1 MFGQKRQR
9 KTFHGYAAATQLRPE
24 WYVGYLVFQAGV
36 PRQRA
41 GSLTGGGQIYGHE
54 YGGFFTP
61 VLYPNS
67 PGVPSFTGGGQ
78 IVAMPAELLA
88 LAGGAYGIGS

>member
-1 MFGQKRQR
+1 MFGGKRQR
-9 KTFHGYAAATQLRPE
+9 RTFQGYAAATQLRPE
-24 WYVGYLVFQAGV
+24 WYVQYLVFQAGL

-41 GSLTGGGQIYGHE
+41 GSLTGGGQMYGHE

-61 VLYPNS
+61 VVYPNS
-67 PGVPSFTGGGQ
+67 PGVPSFTGSGQ

-88 LAGGAYGIGS
+88 LAGGAVGVGS